1 MLLVDSQLYS
11 PLDRLEGYSGVNM
24 GVVGQRK
31 DSDLSLGVVGR
42 GRVGGLVVRGGGLL
56 LLGLVTAGGQ
66 QAGHRWLH
74 RTE

>member
-1 MLLVDSQLYS
+1 MLLLDSQLYS
-11 PLDRLEGYSGVNM
+11 PLDRLENCGANM
-24 GVVGQRK
+24 
-31 DSDLSLGVVGR
+31 DSDLRLGVVGR

-66 QAGHRWLH
+66 QAGHRWLQ